1 MVQWVHSR
9 VQNALMFNE
18 TLGLEASRSRLAWA
32 IVLGAAVMCLGGP
45 WTFATPDGIP
55 LTLQSL
61 LVLLVPLIAGWQVG
75 LSAVLLY
82 LFAGGLGLPVFA
94 QGASGWQHFTG
105 LSGGYLM
112 GFPIAALLVGW
123 AAQSIERYQA
133 LWSLLLMVVG
143 HLVVVALGLFWQ
155 QAVAPVELETTRIL
169 QSFLP
174 GILIKSSAGSFVVA
188 LIARTLN
195 KN

>member
-18 TLGLEASRSRLAWA
+18 ILGLEASRSRLAWA

>member
-1 MVQWVHSR
+1 
-9 VQNALMFNE
+9 MFKE
-18 TLGLEASRSRLAWA
+18 FLGLEADNTRFALAL
-32 IVLGAAVMCLGGP
+32 VLGTAFISMGAP

-61 LVLLVPLIAGWQVG
+61 LVLLVPLIAGWKVG
-75 LSAVLLY
+75 VSAALLY
-82 LFAGGLGLPVFA
+82 LVAGGMGLPVFA
-94 QGASGWQHFTG
+94 QSASGWIHFTG
-105 LSGGYLM
+105 LSGGYLI

-123 AAQSIERYQA
+123 LAESIERYQA
-133 LWSLLLMVVG
+133 LWSLGLMLAG

-155 QAVAPVELETTRIL
+155 QSVAPVELDTLQIL
-169 QSFLP
+169 ESFLP

-188 LIARTLN
+188 LLTRTLN

>member
-1 MVQWVHSR
+1 
-9 VQNALMFNE
+9 MFSE
-18 TLGLEASRSRLAWA
+18 ALGLGASRTRFVSAVA
-32 IVLGAAVMCLGGP
+32 LGAALICFGGP
-45 WTFATPDGIP
+45 WTFATPNGIP

-61 LVLLVPLIAGWQVG
+61 VVLLVPLIAGWQVG

-112 GFPIAALLVGW
+112 GFPFAVLLVGW
-123 AAQSIERYQA
+123 FAESIGRYQA
-133 LWSLLLMVVG
+133 LWSLLLMVAG

-155 QAVAPVELETTRIL
+155 QAVAPVDLETTRIL

-174 GILIKSSAGSFVVA
+174 GILIKSSAASFVVA
-188 LIARTLN
+188 LITRTLN

>member
-1 MVQWVHSR
+1 
-9 VQNALMFNE
+9 MFKDF
-18 TLGLEASRSRLAWA
+18 LRLEADPIRFALA
-32 IVLGAAVMCLGGP
+32 IVLGTTLISLGAP

-61 LVLLVPLIAGWQVG
+61 VVLLVPLIAGWKVG
-75 LSAVLLY
+75 LCASLLY
-82 LFAGGLGLPVFA
+82 LVAGGLGFPVFA
-94 QGASGWQHFTG
+94 QGASGWTHFTG

-123 AAQSIERYQA
+123 FAESIERYQA
-133 LWSLLLMVVG
+133 LWSLGLMIAG
-143 HLVVVALGLFWQ
+143 HLVVVALGLYWQ
-155 QAVAPVELETTRIL
+155 QSVAPADLDTIQILE
-169 QSFLP
+169 SFLP

-188 LIARTLN
+188 LMTRTLN

>member
-1 MVQWVHSR
+1 
-9 VQNALMFNE
+9 MFNE
-18 TLGLEASRSRLAWA
+18 ILGLEASRSRLAWA

-133 LWSLLLMVVG
+133 IWSLLLMVVG

-155 QAVAPVELETTRIL
+155 QAVAPVELETARIL